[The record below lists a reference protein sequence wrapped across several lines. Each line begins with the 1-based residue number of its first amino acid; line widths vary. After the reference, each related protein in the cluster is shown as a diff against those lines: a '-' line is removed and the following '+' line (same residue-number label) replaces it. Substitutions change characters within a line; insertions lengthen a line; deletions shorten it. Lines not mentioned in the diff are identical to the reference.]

1 MVSAAQICEID
12 WHSLSQHDY
21 MQRLLRIKF
30 SNLLAS
36 PLYAKIEAKRYNYK
50 IDYGLIRLSGIEAGL
65 ALRLQGK
72 TILGLKSYSILH
84 RVPLWFEGFE
94 NPVHDELFWRAVQQ
108 NDKGHFLQKY
118 SIIPEYD
125 FPLLSALFKPRI
137 DVKPYQT
144 LYLDL
149 TVDLARLRQNFRKTW
164 RHDLIKAENSDLV
177 YDAIT
182 DTNTLKTII
191 ALSDHHRKVKAYKAP
206 KRAYLNDLC
215 MAHFEENACVALL
228 AKHRNEI
235 LAGIILLIHGA
246 SATYQLGYSSA
257 KGRSMRATHLLLW
270 QGIKMLQERGIKSL
284 DLGGI
289 HDDAPSLTL
298 FKTGL
303 GGRITK
309 IGGLYV

>member
-1 MVSAAQICEID
+1 
-12 WHSLSQHDY
+12 

-36 PLYAKIEAKRYNYK
+36 PLYANIEAKRHNYK
-50 IDYGLIRLSGIEAGL
+50 IDYGLIRIADAEAGL

-72 TILGLKSYSILH
+72 SILGLRSYSILH
-84 RVPLWFEGFE
+84 RVPLWFEGFA
-94 NPVHDELFWRAVQQ
+94 NPLHDELFWQAVKQKT
-108 NDKGHFLQKY
+108 KGYFLQNY

-125 FPLLSALFKPRI
+125 SPLLSTLFKPKI
-137 DVKPYQT
+137 NVKPYQT

-149 TVDLARLRQNFRKTW
+149 TIDSATLRQNLRKTW

-182 DTNTLKTII
+182 DANMIKTII

-206 KRAYLNDLC
+206 SLPYLNDLC
-215 MAHFEENACVALL
+215 MAHFEEKACIALL

-257 KGRSMRATHLLLW
+257 KGRSMNATHLLLW
-270 QGIKMLQERGIKSL
+270 RGMEMLQARGIKSL

-289 HDDAPSLTL
+289 HNDAPSLTL